1 MQRRPVG
8 AELFLADGQTDI
20 QTNMAKLRVAF
31 HSFVEAPK
39 NWGNI
44 RIKWRFLDSDTCYY
58 VSDFK

>member
-44 RIKWRFLDSDTCYY
+44 RIK
-58 VSDFK
+58 